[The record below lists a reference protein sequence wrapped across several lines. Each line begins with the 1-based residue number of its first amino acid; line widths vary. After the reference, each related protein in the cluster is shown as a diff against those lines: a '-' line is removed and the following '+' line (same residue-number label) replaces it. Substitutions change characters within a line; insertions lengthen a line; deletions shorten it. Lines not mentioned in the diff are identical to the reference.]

1 MRREVVSGYG
11 VVQKNPAGRL
21 RGSGGPAGASRE
33 VSVER
38 VAMVHGAGSRR
49 IPKME
54 EDVTDPHGS
63 KANTFFQSSFME
75 MTNQPRALASS
86 YRACVKVPTS
96 DAGRPCAGP

>member
-1 MRREVVSGYG
+1 MMQIKGRVRALQDGAQVWGG
-11 VVQKNPAGRL
+11 RKKPAGRL

-38 VAMVHGAGSRR
+38 VAMVHGRRGRR

-54 EDVTDPHGS
+54 EAARQSQGS

-75 MTNQPRALASS
+75 MTYQPRAFASS
-86 YRACVKVPTS
+86 
-96 DAGRPCAGP
+96 

>member
-1 MRREVVSGYG
+1 MMQIKGRVRGARDG
-11 VVQKNPAGRL
+11 VRVRDVQKNPAGRL

-33 VSVER
+33 VSVQR
-38 VAMVHGAGSRR
+38 DAMVHGPGPRR

-54 EDVTDPHGS
+54 EDVTAPHGS

-86 YRACVKVPTS
+86 
-96 DAGRPCAGP
+96 

>member
-1 MRREVVSGYG
+1 MWRYPD
-11 VVQKNPAGRL
+11 KNPAGRL
-21 RGSGGPAGASRE
+21 RGSGGPAGAFRE

-38 VAMVHGAGSRR
+38 ESIVHGRRARR

-54 EDVTDPHGS
+54 EDAAEPHGS

-75 MTNQPRALASS
+75 MTNQPRAFASS

-96 DAGRPCAGP
+96 EAGRPCAGP